1 MKRFASF
8 LLPAAAFLGMA
19 VFSSSAAN
27 AAGEGIRLCAASLA
41 PSLFPFFVLAKLLSA
56 MGLPALLGQ
65 VFRRPMAQL
74 FHLSGAGA
82 QAFFFGISGGY
93 PLGASVT
100 AQLRRDGLLTQ
111 DEAERLLAFAN
122 NSGPGFI
129 LGTAAGVFAS
139 PGAGFLL
146 YVTHVLAAACVGLLF
161 RPQSPPDNAPSSGA
175 APKPLTE
182 AFPESVSGALTAVIQ
197 VCGYVVFFRAL
208 LGICPALPLSQTG
221 TALITGLLELGSGI
235 TALSGCS
242 PTPVTLTAAAFLIGW
257 GGLSVHGQTL
267 AAVRGTDIKC
277 ARHLAGRAL
286 CGLFAAIFT
295 YLPALI
301 LFGNQ

>member
-1 MKRFASF
+1 
-8 LLPAAAFLGMA
+8 MA
-19 VFSSSAAN
+19 VFSSDAAN

-65 VFRRPMAQL
+65 AFRRPMARL
-74 FHLSGAGA
+74 FHLSGVGA

-100 AQLRRDGLLTQ
+100 AQLRREGLLTR

-139 PGAGFLL
+139 PIAGLLL
-146 YVTHVLAAACVGLLF
+146 YATHVLAAACVGLLF
-161 RPQSPPDNAPSSGA
+161 RPELPPENTPFPATASKS
-175 APKPLTE
+175 LTE
-182 AFPESVSGALTAVIQ
+182 AFPDAVSGALTAVIQ

-208 LGICPALPLSQTG
+208 LGMCPALPLPQTG
-221 TALITGLLELGSGI
+221 TALLTGLLELGSGI
-235 TALSGCS
+235 TALSGSS
-242 PTPVTLTAAAFLIGW
+242 PTPVSLTVAAFLIGW

-286 CGLFAAIFT
+286 CGLFAALFT
-295 YLPALI
+295 FLPAQI
-301 LFGNQ
+301 LFGVQ